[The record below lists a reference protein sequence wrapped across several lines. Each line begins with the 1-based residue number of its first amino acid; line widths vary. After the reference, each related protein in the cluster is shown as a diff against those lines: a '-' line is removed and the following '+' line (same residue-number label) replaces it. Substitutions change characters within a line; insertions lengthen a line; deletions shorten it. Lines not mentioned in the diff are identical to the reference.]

1 MLFDQVSSD
10 IVAAMKAKD
19 KIRLMA
25 LRNIKKYFIE
35 AKTLPGAN
43 DELTDENAIKI
54 LAKMAK
60 QGRDTAALYVS
71 QSRQDLADEELAQV
85 TVVEEYLP
93 KQLTAEE
100 LKAELSAIIAEV
112 GATSAKDMGRVMGV
126 ASKKLAGKAEGRAIS
141 TMVKELLN

>member
-1 MLFDQVSSD
+1 MLFEQVSSD

-35 AKTLPGAN
+35 AKTQPEAN

-71 QSRQDLADEELAQV
+71 QSRQDLADDELAQV
-85 TVVEEYLP
+85 AVIEEYLP

-100 LKAELSAIIAEV
+100 LKAELTAIIAEV

-126 ASKKLAGKAEGRAIS
+126 ASKKLAGKAEGRTIS
-141 TMVKELLN
+141 AMVKELLN